1 MNLIRLY
8 IENFMC
14 HESSYIDFSQFSSA
28 LIIGKVENN
37 ELHSNGVGKTTIFKA
52 IEYALFNQAD
62 VNLEKIIRDDEAFC
76 KITLDFNVDNQE
88 YRVTRT
94 RTRKGTTD
102 LSLLER
108 NPNLGDDNEAYHIK
122 HKIRDGLFVPVIS
135 DKFWKDISGRRSVDT
150 EKDLAKLLKI
160 TFKSFRSTVHFMQ
173 NDFSGLTSA
182 TPEKRK
188 DILKE
193 ALNLAIY
200 SKLEKL
206 AKEKSN
212 LLSKD
217 IDRHKTL
224 IEDLN
229 EPSKDLKD
237 LNEQVKNTDQELVV
251 KNQESDNLNV
261 VISSQKEKINNLTR
275 ECSNLESKFADLIA
289 KSNILKLEKSNIEN
303 SIKDYSNKNNT
314 IIKSANEIIAE
325 LKILKDLRET
335 LSNIDFSQIEILNQD
350 LSLKKE
356 LLAENNVH
364 IHNNIIKVEE
374 LKIPLPANASCKHC
388 RQSLSAEHRD
398 DCQSQIAQ
406 ELKVCENNILSMKKK
421 ASSLTEEINAVQ
433 QTVNKLTNSNKEL
446 NKTSDLILLKE
457 KEVADKKIIHKE
469 YVDLLNKFK
478 KDLEEKEIASTK
490 INLELNS
497 SAHEEAEKIKKI
509 IETEKLNLPNLNGKW
524 DVLNKEITHFN
535 NLKAVLLYN
544 IEQKIA
550 DKNKK
555 EELQKSLLILN
566 EQYSVYPLVLQA
578 FSSTGIP
585 NLIIQNVL
593 DDLQIESNSLLAQ
606 LKPSLQLSFSIEKT
620 KSDGT
625 EADTL
630 DINYFLSGKERQ
642 YDQLSGAQKLAVTFS
657 LKLGLSFLLQK
668 MVGTNIKFL
677 LLDEI
682 DQSLDKAS
690 VDAFADIVKH
700 FQKDFTILIITHND
714 RLKDKFSHAIC
725 VEQDINLASQAKV
738 VTHW

>member
-1 MNLIRLY
+1 
-8 IENFMC
+8 MC

-37 ELHSNGVGKTTIFKA
+37 ELYSNGVGKTTIFKA
-52 IEYALFNQAD
+52 IEYVLFNQAD
-62 VNLEKIIRDDEAFC
+62 VNLEKIIRDDEASC
-76 KITLDFNVDNQE
+76 KITLDFSVENQE
-88 YRVTRT
+88 YRVIRT
-94 RTRKGTTD
+94 RTRKGSTD
-102 LSLLER
+102 VSLLER
-108 NPNLGDDNEAYHIK
+108 NTNVGDENEVYHVNNK
-122 HKIRDGLFVPVIS
+122 THDGLFVPVIS
-135 DKFWKDISGRRSVDT
+135 DKFWKDISGRRAVDT

-160 TFKSFRSTVHFMQ
+160 NFKSFRSTVHFMQ

-188 DILKE
+188 GILKE

-224 IEDLN
+224 IDNLN
-229 EPSKDLKD
+229 DPSKDLEG
-237 LNEQVKNTDQELVV
+237 LNDQVKNADQELTI
-251 KNQESDNLNV
+251 KNQELDNLNV
-261 VISSQKEKINNLTR
+261 TINSQKEKINNLTR
-275 ECSNLESKFADLIA
+275 ECSNLEGKFADLIA
-289 KSNILKLEKSNIEN
+289 KSNILNLEKSNIET
-303 SIKDYSNKNNT
+303 SIKEYSNKKNN

-325 LKILKDLRET
+325 LKTLKDSREK
-335 LSNIDFSQIEILNQD
+335 LSSIDFSQIEILTKEI
-350 LSLKKE
+350 SLKKE
-356 LLAENNVH
+356 ILAENNVH
-364 IHNNIIKVEE
+364 IQNNILKVEE

-388 RQSLSAEHRD
+388 RQSLSKEHRD
-398 DCQSQIAQ
+398 NCQTQINE
-406 ELKVCENNILSMKKK
+406 ELKVCQENILSMKKK
-421 ASSLTEEINAVQ
+421 VSSINEEINLIQ
-433 QTVNKLTNSNKEL
+433 QTVNSLNNSNKEL
-446 NKTSDLILLKE
+446 NKTSDLIILKE
-457 KEVADKKIIHKE
+457 KEISDKKIIHKE
-469 YVDLLNKFK
+469 YVDLFNKFQ
-478 KDLEEKEIASTK
+478 KDLEDKEKEIAL

-497 SAHEEAEKIKKI
+497 SAHEEAEKIKKT
-509 IETEKLNLPNLNGKW
+509 IEAEKLNLENLNAKW
-524 DVLNKEITHFN
+524 TLLNKEITHFN
-535 NLKAVLLYN
+535 NLKAVLLHN
-544 IEQKIA
+544 IEQKNA
-550 DKNKK
+550 DRNKK
-555 EELQKSLLILN
+555 EELQKSLLALN
-566 EQYSVYPLVLQA
+566 EQYSVYPSVLQA

-593 DDLQIESNSLLAQ
+593 DDLQIEANSLLAQ

-625 EADTL
+625 ESDTL
-630 DINYFLSGKERQ
+630 DINYYLNGKERQ

-725 VEQDINLASQAKV
+725 VEQDINMASRAKV